1 MGDVPTWNGDPDTIV
16 SWILK
21 VNDLTAMSDLVF
33 QDLGRII
40 PKRLSGDADKWYYS
54 LPLQYRLDLERN
66 WATLREGITDYYMNR
81 HWWECQKDRARSAT
95 YRQPGQARE
104 TPSEY
109 YIHKSKLLNTAFS
122 LTDSEMI
129 SQVMDGAPLNWNTV
143 LTTQLYRTAVEF
155 QASIRYHKDQL
166 LRLDPSYRGR
176 TLNMYELRVSQDKY
190 SQPYRQSHTCLVGSS
205 NRFPSPPFPKDDS
218 NITRRKKAPKDVGA
232 RPCRNCGSGEHW
244 DPECNYHEEGMRMAS
259 VTIFPYLISAPI

>member
-21 VNDLTAMSDLVF
+21 VNDLAAMSDSVF
-33 QDLGRII
+33 QDLGRIV
-40 PKRLSGDADKWYYS
+40 PKRLSGDADKWFYS

-81 HWWECQKDRARSAT
+81 RWWERQKDRARSAT

-109 YIHKSKLLNTAFS
+109 YIRKSELLNTAFS

-129 SQVMDGAPLNWNTV
+129 SQVMDG
-143 LTTQLYRTAVEF
+143 
-155 QASIRYHKDQL
+155 
-166 LRLDPSYRGR
+166 
-176 TLNMYELRVSQDKY
+176 
-190 SQPYRQSHTCLVGSS
+190 
-205 NRFPSPPFPKDDS
+205 
-218 NITRRKKAPKDVGA
+218 
-232 RPCRNCGSGEHW
+232 
-244 DPECNYHEEGMRMAS
+244 
-259 VTIFPYLISAPI
+259 